1 MNWYKKAQFNKL
13 SMNVVEFVRK
23 LRKHPDVN
31 ITQKGKKLI
40 NLDNGLVTIVH
51 DQHRGDELL
60 TGTMESML
68 KGLGLDKDILLN
80 NSRKSRRY
88 RNKKTV
94 EPVPVEEKKTL
105 QPSWQNDSWFQNQQQ
120 YEE

>member
-1 MNWYKKAQFNKL
+1 MNA
-13 SMNVVEFVRK
+13 VEFVRR
-23 LRKHPDVN
+23 LRKHPDINV
-31 ITQKGKKLI
+31 TQKGKKLI
-40 NLDNGLVTIVH
+40 NLDNGFVTIIH
-51 DQHRGDELL
+51 DQHRGEELL

-94 EPVPVEEKKTL
+94 EPQAPKKEEKPIPL
-105 QPSWQNDSWFQNQQQ
+105 WQNNDWFQNQQQ
-120 YEE
+120 YVEK